1 MKHAAQK
8 KLATVNK
15 RSTNIVHGHVYNV
28 VVMCLY
34 LNKCSGPK
42 DICYVFKTKKGTT
55 GSSRNAKMC
64 CIKKNKTVTDCGFL
78 PACAASDDP
87 AEQ

>member
-1 MKHAAQK
+1 MEHAAQK
-8 KLATVNK
+8 KLVTVNK
-15 RSTNIVHGHVYNV
+15 RSTNIVYGHVSPLL
-28 VVMCLY
+28 CLY
-34 LNKCSGPK
+34 LNKCSVPK

-55 GSSRNAKMC
+55 GSSHNAKMY
-64 CIKKNKTVTDCGFL
+64 CIKKNKTSVTDCGFL